1 MYLKTE
7 RLLIMSGLKKILSPS
22 ILSADFKKLGE
33 ELETIDKAGAEYVH
47 VDVMDGLFV
56 KSISFGM
63 PVIKSARSAT
73 DKVFDVH
80 LMIEEPIRYI
90 EDFVKAGA
98 DIITVHVEACKD
110 VVATLEKI
118 KECGVKAAI
127 TLNPPTPVSAI
138 EPYLDKVDMVLV
150 MSVEPG
156 FGGQSFNPSALDK
169 ITELKEI
176 RNDRRYLI
184 EVDGGINENTANL
197 CRGAGADVLVAGS
210 YVFKAE
216 NRQEAIDSL
225 K

>member
-98 DIITVHVEACKD
+98 DIITVHVEACSD
-110 VVATLEKI
+110 VSETLKT
-118 KECGVKAAI
+118 I
-127 TLNPPTPVSAI
+127 TYCVPDEAW
-138 EPYLDKVDMVLV
+138 
-150 MSVEPG
+150 G
-156 FGGQSFNPSALDK
+156 H
-169 ITELKEI
+169 LKLEG
-176 RNDRRYLI
+176 Y
-184 EVDGGINENTANL
+184 G
-197 CRGAGADVLVAGS
+197 
-210 YVFKAE
+210 
-216 NRQEAIDSL
+216 
-225 K
+225 